1 MSLLLTTET
10 GWILSHLKYINKMYI
25 DIKKGDQEFELNF
38 YNKLFDIN
46 SQYLRDNQFEK
57 AIDGVIDEDN
67 HKGEKRK
74 RKRKRKVEID
84 SSILNEIKFVKE
96 NFEGIMSDRV
106 RASIFLRTEGR
117 WGVVDNNKIARE
129 GSNDF
134 FQRSFGGFDEFFGR
148 NSRDQAVVESIKGVE
163 YVFPENCEFYS
174 HDVRNIGEMLEGR
187 EFDFVLMDPPWWNKF
202 VRRTKD
208 RMNETGYKMMYNDE
222 LLKIP
227 IEKLLT
233 SNGVIAVWCSN
244 AQSHYCD
251 IIEKIFPSWGIKP
264 ISTWYWVKVTQTGY
278 PICNFRYES
287 VKQPYE
293 LIIFGAKIMN
303 DEVKIP
309 DKRIMISVPSSV
321 HSHKPPLTEVIK
333 PFLPENPRCLEIFA
347 RYLLPHWTSYGL
359 EVLKFQH
366 QWLFK
371 NRELLILQKSL
382 LKLDFPENRRT
393 QGFPESFC
401 RIHTK

>member
-10 GWILSHLKYINKMYI
+10 GWIISHLKYIKTIYR
-25 DIKKGDQEFELNF
+25 DIKNKNQQDQEFELNF

-46 SQYLRDNQFEK
+46 CQYLRDNQFEK
-57 AIDGVIDEDN
+57 AINGVIKDN
-67 HKGEKRK
+67 NDDDDKNKRK
-74 RKRKRKVEID
+74 RKRKRKFEVD
-84 SSILNEIKFVKE
+84 SSILKEIKFVKE
-96 NFEGIMSDRV
+96 TFEGIMSENV
-106 RASIFLRTEGR
+106 REEFFPRTGGAL
-117 WGVVDNNKIARE
+117 GVADNNREARE
-129 GSNDF
+129 GCNDF
-134 FQRSFGGFDEFFGR
+134 FQRSFREFNEFLGR
-148 NSRDQAVVESIKGVE
+148 NSRGEAVVESIEGVE

-174 HDVRNIGEMLEGR
+174 HDVRNIEGVLEGR

-202 VRRTKD
+202 VRRKKE
-208 RMNETGYKMMYNDE
+208 RMSEAGYKMMYNDE

-227 IEKLLT
+227 IGKLLA
-233 SNGVIAVWCSN
+233 SNGVIGVWCSN
-244 AQSHYCD
+244 AQSHHSD

-264 ISTWYWVKVTQTGY
+264 IGTWYWVKVTQSGH

-293 LIIFGAKIMN
+293 LIIFGVKIGN

-309 DKRIMISVPSSV
+309 DKRIVISVPSSV

-333 PFLPENPRCLEIFA
+333 QFLPENPKCLEIFA

-371 NRELLILQKSL
+371 
-382 LKLDFPENRRT
+382 
-393 QGFPESFC
+393 
-401 RIHTK
+401 